1 MYSGGGGEVLWD
13 TGFARSQG
21 GYATQAERAIQ
32 PQRREPEAPEPNA
45 EQKLE
50 H

>member
-32 PQRREPEAPEPNA
+32 PLTTQKDRATEA
-45 EQKLE
+45 
-50 H
+50 